1 MVPCSNNSNNN
12 SNICNH
18 NSTIVGKCNHIFF
31 VKTKLYIPEAVIGT
45 AVVAS
50 SVVAA
55 AVVPSKVV
63 PFNNIRSIY
72 ISGDFL

>member
-1 MVPCSNNSNNN
+1 MKPYL
-12 SNICNH
+12 
-18 NSTIVGKCNHIFF
+18 F

-55 AVVPSKVV
+55 AVVPSRVV

-72 ISGDFL
+72 VSVSINNDKNKI